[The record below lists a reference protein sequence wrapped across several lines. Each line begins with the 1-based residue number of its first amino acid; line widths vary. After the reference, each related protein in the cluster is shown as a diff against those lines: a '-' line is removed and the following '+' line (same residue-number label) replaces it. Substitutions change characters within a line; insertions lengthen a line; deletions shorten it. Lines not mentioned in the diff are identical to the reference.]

1 MLLRFTILALLLA
14 AAPTGNAMAA
24 VFLDQPS
31 DAEATAA
38 YRAIPA
44 VAQGNAQSQ
53 HETATIKSCKAATG
67 APGVICST
75 SVKKTP
81 TASAEVVTIHFARGP
96 DSAWVATLEQKAP

>member
-1 MLLRFTILALLLA
+1 MPLRLTILVLLLA
-14 AAPTGNAMAA
+14 AAPIGSAAAA

-96 DSAWVATLEQKAP
+96 DSAWVATLEQRAP